1 MLGPMKCEKCTIVRK
16 TKIAMQHD
24 DATKKDWLITK
35 CGVCGFNIDL
45 EETRLLPGPKTPW
58 KL

>member
-1 MLGPMKCEKCTIVRK
+1 MKCEKCTIVRK